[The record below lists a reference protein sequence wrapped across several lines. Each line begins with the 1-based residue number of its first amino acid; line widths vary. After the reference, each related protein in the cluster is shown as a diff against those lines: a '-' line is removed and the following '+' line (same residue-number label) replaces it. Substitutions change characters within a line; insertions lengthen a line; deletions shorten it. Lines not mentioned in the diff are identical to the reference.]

1 MLARFLSVLVIVFAG
16 WSSLSAVCHAGF
28 LTGSY
33 ADGANVG
40 VYQLTATGY
49 FADFGLALNWWAES
63 GTLEIT
69 SSVDSNKYVGVYR
82 VVPTFTPP
90 YPLYRGAIYGQPTG
104 GISNPVITASFS
116 NVYYSYQSS
125 LYLDAY
131 GLLFE
136 GPGSSYINIFSLAN
150 SQYTSVFYTAS
161 EAPRSFTYNEFPTL
175 TGTDPPSAVPEPA
188 SCFLAAWGV
197 AFIGLKHL
205 RKRRLTGEVADSDS
219 LGV

>member
-49 FADFGLALNWWAES
+49 YSGRDFNWWAES

-69 SSVDSNKYVGVYR
+69 SSVDSNKYVGVYS

-90 YPLYRGAIYGQPTG
+90 YPLNQNAFPGSWTG
-104 GISNPVITASFS
+104 GINNSVITAFFS
-116 NVYYSYQSS
+116 NVYYSHPTFRH
-125 LYLDAY
+125 LDQY

-150 SQYTSVFYTAS
+150 SQYTSVFYTAA

-175 TGTDPPSAVPEPA
+175 TGTDPPTAVPEPA

>member
-1 MLARFLSVLVIVFAG
+1 MMLARFLSVLVIVFAG
-16 WSSLSAVCHAGF
+16 WSSLLAVCHAGF

-49 FADFGLALNWWAES
+49 YNGRHLNWWAES

-69 SSVDSNKYVGVYR
+69 SSVDSNKYVGVYS
-82 VVPTFTPP
+82 VVPVFYPP
-90 YPLYRGAIYGQPTG
+90 YPLTQGSAYRGPTG
-104 GISNPVITASFS
+104 SISNSVISVSFS
-116 NVYYSYQSS
+116 NVYYSSENFR
-125 LYLDAY
+125 YLDTY
-131 GLLFE
+131 GLLFK
-136 GPGSSYINIFSLAN
+136 GPGSSYINIFSPADY
-150 SQYTSVFYTAS
+150 QYTSVFYTAS
-161 EAPRSFTYNEFPTL
+161 EPPRSFTYNEFPTL

>member
-1 MLARFLSVLVIVFAG
+1 MMLARFLSVLVIVFAG
-16 WSSLSAVCHAGF
+16 WSSLLAVCHAGF

-49 FADFGLALNWWAES
+49 YNGRHLNWWAES

-69 SSVDSNKYVGVYR
+69 SSVDSNKYVGVYG
-82 VVPTFTPP
+82 VVPVFYPP
-90 YPLYRGAIYGQPTG
+90 YPLTQGSAYRGPTG
-104 GISNPVITASFS
+104 SISNSVISVSFS
-116 NVYYSYQSS
+116 NVYYSSENFR
-125 LYLDAY
+125 YLDTY
-131 GLLFE
+131 GLLFK
-136 GPGSSYINIFSLAN
+136 GPGSSYINIFSPADY
-150 SQYTSVFYTAS
+150 QYTSV
-161 EAPRSFTYNEFPTL
+161 PTL